1 MISKQ
6 RKITI
11 GIATA
16 LLASVAI
23 MVIGVL
29 TKSKES
35 VGNEIAKGMERKT
48 EQVLHEHESEQAPT
62 ATTVNQSAVHLSNIT
77 GVKMHAPVS
86 PLTDVDFLMTY
97 LKENYPDL
105 PEKQYDAIGRFYTM
119 MVKERLM
126 LEASMA
132 VVTKNEAGDSVIE
145 IEPYAKQGASMRNA
159 SVDVVLQLANIAK
172 DSPEASEISG
182 IIKKGNSGWGTDKQI
197 MVVCHYPENNRYSI
211 EHTRIFAP
219 TEIGSGSST
228 LRSEFPEGRLGDYTY
243 IISQLN

>member
-1 MISKQ
+1 MILKQ
-6 RKITI
+6 RKIII
-11 GIATA
+11 GIAAA
-16 LLASVAI
+16 LLALVVII
-23 MVIGVL
+23 MISIL
-29 TKSKES
+29 IKSKEP
-35 VGNEIAKGMERKT
+35 VDNEIAKGTERKT
-48 EQVLHEHESEQAPT
+48 EQVSHESEQIPAV
-62 ATTVNQSAVHLSNIT
+62 TTVNQPVVPPSNIA

-97 LKENYPDL
+97 LKENHPDL
-105 PEKQYDAIGRFYTM
+105 SEKQYDAIGRFYTM

-159 SVDVVLQLANIAK
+159 SVAVVLQLANMAK
-172 DSPEASEISG
+172 DSPEASAISG
-182 IIKKGNSGWGTDKQI
+182 IIKKGNSGWGADRQI
-197 MVVCHYPENNRYSI
+197 MVVRHYPENKRYSI

-228 LRSEFPEGRLGDYTY
+228 LWSEFPEGRLGDYTY
-243 IISQLN
+243 IISQID

>member
-1 MISKQ
+1 MFSKQ
-6 RKITI
+6 RKIII
-11 GIATA
+11 GITAA
-16 LLASVAI
+16 LLAVVVI
-23 MVIGVL
+23 MVGGVL
-29 TKSKES
+29 TKSKEP
-35 VGNEIAKGMERKT
+35 VRDGIAKGTERKT
-48 EQVLHEHESEQAPT
+48 EQIQHESEQALT
-62 ATTVNQSAVHLSNIT
+62 VTTVNQSAVHLSNIT

-182 IIKKGNSGWGTDKQI
+182 
-197 MVVCHYPENNRYSI
+197 
-211 EHTRIFAP
+211 
-219 TEIGSGSST
+219 
-228 LRSEFPEGRLGDYTY
+228 
-243 IISQLN
+243 

>member
-16 LLASVAI
+16 VMTLAVI
-23 MVIGVL
+23 MVTGISNK
-29 TKSKES
+29 TKMPASKE
-35 VGNEIAKGMERKT
+35 VAKGTERKT
-48 EQVLHEHESEQAPT
+48 EQVLHESEQTPT
-62 ATTVNQSAVHLSNIT
+62 VTAVNKPAVHLSNII
-77 GVKMHAPVS
+77 GVEMHAPVS
-86 PLTDVDFLMTY
+86 PLADVDFLMTY

-105 PEKQYDAIGRFYTM
+105 SEKQYDAIGRFYTM

-145 IEPYAKQGASMRNA
+145 IEPYTKQGASMRNA

-172 DSPEASEISG
+172 NSPEASEISG
-182 IIKKGNSGWGTDKQI
+182 IIKKGNSGWGADKQI
-197 MVVCHYPENNRYSI
+197 MVVRHYPENNRYSI

-228 LRSEFPEGRLGDYTY
+228 LWSEFPESRLGDYTY
-243 IISQLN
+243 IISQIN